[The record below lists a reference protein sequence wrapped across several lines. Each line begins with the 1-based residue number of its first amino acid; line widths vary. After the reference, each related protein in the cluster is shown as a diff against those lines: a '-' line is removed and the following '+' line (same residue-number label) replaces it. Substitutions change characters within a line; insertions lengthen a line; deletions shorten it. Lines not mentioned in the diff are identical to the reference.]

1 MPADYQELTGGA
13 NRAVAGSA
21 EICSQGKTARVRRG
35 CLLVHNGGPV
45 LRGPKRAFLAAPPL
59 DVRVHQEIRAVAV
72 VCLQPQDATRMTRR
86 HAASFG
92 RPPRPEAVPDR
103 WGARGPAVP
112 GGAGSRRGRR
122 RRDNSPCWQ
131 KALHAV
137 GWHRI
142 GRQAQAPTAQSLPAP
157 QRGEGPAGRG
167 EGLRPRLRDG
177 RSPAPTQAVEPT
189 LHVGRVPRPVQFRR
203 DVPVEAP
210 LVSCRKSLT
219 DQSCTTSS
227 CRRSREDGEGTSRV
241 PISP

>member
-1 MPADYQELTGGA
+1 
-13 NRAVAGSA
+13 
-21 EICSQGKTARVRRG
+21 
-35 CLLVHNGGPV
+35 
-45 LRGPKRAFLAAPPL
+45 
-59 DVRVHQEIRAVAV
+59 
-72 VCLQPQDATRMTRR
+72 MTRR

-227 CRRSREDGEGTSRV
+227 CRRSRWESPAGRNRLHATSAYRGRRCVKVHRCNSKVGCVAPMPAGASKVEEEVEGGAVRQFGER
-241 PISP
+241 